1 MPIIRRAEA
10 RDLPALAA
18 LAAKL
23 FSGEEAELLAEFAQL
38 LPCPDAA
45 LFLCEEGG
53 AGVGFA
59 QAQLRR
65 DYVEG
70 TSTSPVGYLEGI
82 YVEPGFRR
90 RGLARLLL
98 SRAIAYARAAGAF
111 CMTLEVRE
119 SNTPAIAL
127 YRSFGFVPVGLRPR
141 YYHDPEENALLM
153 TLLLSEEDA

>member
-10 RDLPALAA
+10 RDLPVLAA

-38 LPCPDAA
+38 LPCPDAV

-90 RGLARLLL
+90 RGLAR
-98 SRAIAYARAAGAF
+98 
-111 CMTLEVRE
+111 
-119 SNTPAIAL
+119 
-127 YRSFGFVPVGLRPR
+127 
-141 YYHDPEENALLM
+141 ALLNACE
-153 TLLLSEEDA
+153 TWARERGCAEFGSDCELDNEESAAFHARMGFAEVNRIRCFCKRL

>member
-1 MPIIRRAEA
+1 MTPNIEASVVPLQERHVRAVARIERRVFPDPWSESLVRAEL
-10 RDLPALAA
+10 DNALSRWFV
-18 LAAKL
+18 LE
-23 FSGEEAELLAEFAQL
+23 SGREVLGYVAVMNI
-38 LPCPDAA
+38 
-45 LFLCEEGG
+45 
-53 AGVGFA
+53 AGEVHVTNVA
-59 QAQLRR
+59 VVPE
-65 DYVEG
+65 Y
-70 TSTSPVGYLEGI
+70 
-82 YVEPGFRR
+82 RR

-141 YYHDPEENALLM
+141 YYQDPQESALLM